1 MSSPAS
7 AGLPCMTSV
16 DAYVASAPAP
26 LAPVVAVLRE
36 MLCAELA
43 SAGTIRRGHPAWSVN
58 GAPVAGFRVTAASV
72 VLAFWRGAEIDDP
85 SGRLVVAANG
95 TASVRMRRVSD
106 IDGALFAEWL
116 RQADGLEY
124 GPGYDPAYGSALLAG

>member
-1 MSSPAS
+1 
-7 AGLPCMTSV
+7 MTSV
-16 DAYVASAPAP
+16 DAYVATVPAP

-43 SAGTIRRGHPAWSVN
+43 SAGTIRRGHPTWSVG
-58 GAPVAGFRVTAASV
+58 GAPVAGFRVNATSV
-72 VLAFWRGAEIDDP
+72 TLAFWRGAEIDDP

-95 TASVRMRRVSD
+95 TASVRVRRVRE

-116 RQADGLEY
+116 RQADELEY
-124 GPGYDPAYGSALLAG
+124 TSTGLLAG

>member
-1 MSSPAS
+1 
-7 AGLPCMTSV
+7 MTSV
-16 DAYVASAPAP
+16 DAYFASVPAP

-43 SAGTIRRGHPAWSVN
+43 SGGALRRGHPAWSVS
-58 GAPVAGFRVTAASV
+58 GAPVAGFRVTATSV

-95 TASVRMRRVSD
+95 TASVRVRRLQE

-116 RQADGLEY
+116 RQADELEY
-124 GPGYDPAYGSALLAG
+124 ASALLAG